1 MWFSCYFSEKIEMDV
16 YITTFDRKLE
26 KTVKMILNLYSQDE
40 GEIKFKPLKLNQN
53 SFYYEEYN
61 GITEFPYAQ
70 IGGIGGMIKNQH
82 NIFEDYLVIITDK
95 ILDIPTSPSLN
106 DKDWNSAFV
115 FKNIIVKSVG
125 YEKLTE
131 NRPYLGI
138 AHQIIENI
146 FQSLIKMKINSREL
160 YRKVH
165 LDSIG
170 CINDYCKDFKDIKTK
185 IMSGRICKKCQE
197 RAVQENVSPV
207 IIKQIKN
214 ILQRINNVFNDNFEF
229 ENAKITVESHGRMF
243 IGDTKV
249 DFGKATVSKLVYLFY
264 LINYNKIIT
273 KDDLLKNEEVRSKF
287 IQLGLLF
294 DEEYKKENDGI
305 ADYSRLNKLVNK
317 LSTPVR
323 RIKDELELYTFNDS
337 LRKTLLIQSKKIFAN
352 IHYYQIE
359 FPDEQDIEIHNS
371 LWKYQIS

>member
-1 MWFSCYFSEKIEMDV
+1 MDV
-16 YITTFDRKLE
+16 YITTFDKKLE
-26 KTVKMILNLYSQDE
+26 KTVKMILNLFSQDE
-40 GEIKFKPLKLNQN
+40 GNIKFKPLNLNHN
-53 SFYYEEYN
+53 SFYYKLYN
-61 GITEFPYAQ
+61 DNVDFHYDNFGP
-70 IGGIGGMIKNQH
+70 IGGTIKNEH
-82 NIFEDYLVIITDK
+82 KIFEDYLVILTEK
-95 ILDIPTSPSLN
+95 TLDIPTSPSLN
-106 DKDWNSAFV
+106 YKDWNSAFV
-115 FKNIIVKSVG
+115 FKIIVVKSKG

-138 AHQIIENI
+138 AHQIIENL

-160 YRKVH
+160 YRDVH

-170 CINDYCKDFKDIKTK
+170 CINDYCKDFKEIKTK

-197 RAVQENVSPV
+197 RAVKENVSPI

-229 ENAKITVESHGRMF
+229 ENAKIKVESHGRMF

-249 DFGKATVSKLVYLFY
+249 DFGKSTVSKLVYLFY

-294 DEEYKKENDGI
+294 DEEYKKETNGI
-305 ADYSRLNKLVNK
+305 VDYTRLNKLVDK

-337 LRKTLLIQSKKIFAN
+337 LRKTLLMQSKKN
-352 IHYYQIE
+352 SEYGHYYQIQI
-359 FPDEQDIEIHNS
+359 PDEQDIEIHNS
-371 LWKYQIS
+371 LLKYKIS

>member
-1 MWFSCYFSEKIEMDV
+1 MDV
-16 YITTFDRKLE
+16 YITTLDRKSE
-26 KTVKMILNLYSQDE
+26 KTVKMILNLFSQDE
-40 GEIKFKPLKLNQN
+40 GELKFKPLKLNQN
-53 SFYYEEYN
+53 SLYNKEYHD
-61 GITEFPYAQ
+61 ITEFHYDQ
-70 IGGIGGMIKNQH
+70 IGSICSMIKSEH
-82 NIFEDYLVIITDK
+82 KIFEEYIVLITDK
-95 ILDIPTSPSLN
+95 ILDIPSTPSLHQ
-106 DKDWNSAFV
+106 KDWNSAYIL
-115 FKNIIVKSVG
+115 KNIIVKSTG

-138 AHQIIENI
+138 AHQVIENI
-146 FQSLIKMKINSREL
+146 FQSLIKMVINSPQL
-160 YRKVH
+160 YKSVH
-165 LDSIG
+165 IDSIG

-197 RAVQENVSPV
+197 RTVQENVSPV
-207 IIKQIKN
+207 VVKQIKN

-229 ENAKITVESHGRMF
+229 QNAKIKIESHGKLF

-249 DFGKATVSKLVYLFY
+249 DFGRSTVSKLVYMFY

-273 KDDLLKNEEVRSKF
+273 KDDLLNNESVRSKF

-294 DEEYKKENDGI
+294 DEEYKKENNG
-305 ADYSRLNKLVNK
+305 AVDYSRLHKLIGK

-337 LRKTLLIQSKKIFAN
+337 LRQTLLIQSKKTSEYG
-352 IHYYQIE
+352 HYYQIQI
-359 FPDEQDIEIHNS
+359 PDEQEIEIHNS